1 MLGQNQSMLYC
12 VKLYY
17 PASWVQF
24 QNFTALLK
32 CFDGYQAS
40 FYEEKNL
47 IEETCHCKNK
57 SKFLFMKHFHFQGL
71 CRTLIFNMTL
81 LHEFYCNCRIL
92 IVLENSYVSQKS
104 LNIVIIGFWLTLS

>member
-1 MLGQNQSMLYC
+1 MLGQTQSMLYC
-12 VKLYY
+12 VKLNY

-71 CRTLIFNMTL
+71 CRT
-81 LHEFYCNCRIL
+81 CRIL